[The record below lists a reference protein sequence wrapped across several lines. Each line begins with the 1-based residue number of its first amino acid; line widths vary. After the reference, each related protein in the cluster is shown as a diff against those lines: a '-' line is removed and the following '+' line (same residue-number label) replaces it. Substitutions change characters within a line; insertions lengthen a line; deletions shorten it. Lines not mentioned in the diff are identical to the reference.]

1 MQVLVG
7 RGQASDKR
15 MDLTGLSFRKHFL
28 GKTLSMAGI
37 GLFDLLSQRNQ
48 WLAQRQLAVS
58 QNVANSNTPGYRT
71 VEVKPFQSVL
81 QSESLGLARSSPN
94 HMAPAEVLASPTVDT
109 GDENDPATASG
120 NNVSLEQEMLKAGD
134 IAGQFS
140 LNTSVY
146 KSFHKMILNCAR

>member
-1 MQVLVG
+1 
-7 RGQASDKR
+7 
-15 MDLTGLSFRKHFL
+15 
-28 GKTLSMAGI
+28 MAGL

-58 QNVANSNTPGYRT
+58 QNVANSNTPGYRL
-71 VEVKPFQSVL
+71 VDVQPFQSVL
-81 QSESLGLARSSPN
+81 QSEQLGLARSNPN
-94 HMAPAEVLASPTVDT
+94 HIVPVETLSTPVVDSN
-109 GDENDPATASG
+109 DENDPATHSG

>member
-1 MQVLVG
+1 M
-7 RGQASDKR
+7 
-15 MDLTGLSFRKHFL
+15 F
-28 GKTLSMAGI
+28 SMAGL

-58 QNVANSNTPGYRT
+58 QNVANANTPGYRT
-71 VEVKPFQSVL
+71 ADVQPFQSVL
-81 QSESLGLARSSPN
+81 RSEQLGLARSNPN
-94 HMAPAEVLASPTVDT
+94 HIALAATLSAPAVDT
-109 GDENDPATASG
+109 NDESDPATPSG

>member
-1 MQVLVG
+1 
-7 RGQASDKR
+7 
-15 MDLTGLSFRKHFL
+15 
-28 GKTLSMAGI
+28 MAGL

-71 VEVKPFQSVL
+71 VEVQPFQSVL
-81 QSESLGLARSSPN
+81 QSEQLGLARSDPN
-94 HMAPAEVLASPTVDT
+94 HIAPHDVLSAPTLDT
-109 GDENDPATASG
+109 NDGNDPATHSG
-120 NNVSLEQEMLKAGD
+120 NNVSLEQEMLKSGD

-146 KSFHKMILNCAR
+146 KSFHKMILSSAR